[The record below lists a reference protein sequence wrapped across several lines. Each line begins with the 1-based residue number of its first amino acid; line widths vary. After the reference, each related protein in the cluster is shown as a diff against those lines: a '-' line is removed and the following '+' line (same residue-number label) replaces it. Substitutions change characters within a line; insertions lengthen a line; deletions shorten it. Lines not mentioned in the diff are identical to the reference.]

1 MAPVATA
8 RLNNIVWKLHEQR
21 GRNAELIEL
30 RKRYIE
36 KAYCAQIRSDKQLL
50 RSRIAQMHPSVQRA
64 FLQARL
70 EKLRQKDRAS
80 RTPVSDEEALLPR
93 SNGEEPE
100 L

>member
-1 MAPVATA
+1 LPSACH
-8 RLNNIVWKLHEQR
+8 RERWKLHEQR

-36 KAYCAQIRSDKQLL
+36 RAYCAQIKSDKQLL

-70 EKLRQKDRAS
+70 EKLREKEREI
-80 RTPVSDEEALLPR
+80 RTPVSDE
-93 SNGEEPE
+93 
-100 L
+100 

>member
-21 GRNAELIEL
+21 ELIEL

-36 KAYCAQIRSDKQLL
+36 RAYCAQIRSDKQLL
-50 RSRIAQMHPSVQRA
+50 RSRIAQMQPSVQRA

-70 EKLRQKDRAS
+70 EKLREKEREIRS
-80 RTPVSDEEALLPR
+80 PVSDE
-93 SNGEEPE
+93 
-100 L
+100 

>member
-36 KAYCAQIRSDKQLL
+36 RAYCAQIRSDKQLL

-70 EKLRQKDRAS
+70 QKLREKEREIRD
-80 RTPVSDEEALLPR
+80 PVSDE
-93 SNGEEPE
+93 
-100 L
+100 